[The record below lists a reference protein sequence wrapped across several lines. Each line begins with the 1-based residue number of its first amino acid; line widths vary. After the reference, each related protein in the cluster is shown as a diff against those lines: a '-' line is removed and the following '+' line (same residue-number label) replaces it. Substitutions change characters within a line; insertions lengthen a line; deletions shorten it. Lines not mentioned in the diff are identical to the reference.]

1 MRLRLTPSTPSI
13 RTCTEWSRGATDRPT
28 VGWKSVRHG
37 PRSRLH
43 DYLRT
48 GSAGSMSHRIGRP
61 AGAHQIPGGGS
72 SHEYPKKKTMF
83 GISAEDGSSRF
94 GGGLITCSSESDR
107 QTWIQESEYIARS
120 KKAKLHATT
129 QTAVMPYASC
139 AVPAAEGFPAAIHMQ
154 RCPCIDRIQKSRWPC
169 SCAAIPAICC
179 STLPRGCCACPCQLV
194 ISPLNPHA
202 TIMLSLHGWIQKS
215 SCTTAC
221 VDPSALHVRCNPN
234 VQKIQ
239 ACPTLSKRLSLQSHA
254 LHAIGSEQ

>member
-1 MRLRLTPSTPSI
+1 
-13 RTCTEWSRGATDRPT
+13 
-28 VGWKSVRHG
+28 
-37 PRSRLH
+37 
-43 DYLRT
+43 
-48 GSAGSMSHRIGRP
+48 
-61 AGAHQIPGGGS
+61 
-72 SHEYPKKKTMF
+72 MF

-107 QTWIQESEYIARS
+107 QTWIQESESIARS

-129 QTAVMPYASC
+129 QTAAMPYASC

-154 RCPCIDRIQKSRWPC
+154 RCPCIDWIQKSRWPC

-194 ISPLNPHA
+194 ISPLQSTCNDHA
-202 TIMLSLHGWIQKS
+202 VLAWMDPKVQLHNCMRGSIS
-215 SCTTAC
+215 M
-221 VDPSALHVRCNPN
+221 HVRCNPN

-254 LHAIGSEQ
+254 LHAIAMSKNP